1 MKRILAAVAGVLAS
15 LLLAAAPAAAFTPP
29 ELFVRQQRWDTHEE
43 TGPWLPLASAPAV
56 NFLGGYEIGYRLQES
71 PDQYERQNVALQ
83 VTGVPD
89 GAPTQ
94 PSNASPYCGT
104 HAGTVGEIVAVAP
117 ELQFEGNGSYSVK
130 VSIGP
135 SAGGPADCLSGPS
148 SSGSF
153 GVDVHVAPELVGT
166 PFVHRDRAL
175 PGSPFV
181 GVRAANPPGGSAD
194 VQCTLGGTPL
204 HDGSETHPEVP
215 EFVFPRPGSWS
226 CSARGWTE
234 GLDNANER
242 LIFGTPFSAPITFDV
257 LSAFRWREGK
267 IVAARTKRPR
277 LRFLAE
283 FAAEAQG
290 GVARVKLQRI
300 TRCKRR
306 RFITRKAGTFR
317 ARFGPK
323 RAEVRIRRPKP
334 GFYFAR
340 FAFGG
345 THFLRPLAQTD
356 PLRLKVQG
364 KRVKYVGVSEF
375 TPC

>member
-1 MKRILAAVAGVLAS
+1 MLAAVAGVLAS

-29 ELFVRQQRWDTHEE
+29 ELFVRQQRWDTHED

-56 NFLGGYEIGYRLQES
+56 NYLGGYEIGYRLQES

-166 PFVHRDRAL
+166 PYVHRDRAL

-204 HDGSETHPEVP
+204 YDGSDTHPEVP

-226 CSARGWTE
+226 CTRARDGR
-234 GLDNANER
+234 G
-242 LIFGTPFSAPITFDV
+242 P
-257 LSAFRWREGK
+257 
-267 IVAARTKRPR
+267 
-277 LRFLAE
+277 
-283 FAAEAQG
+283 
-290 GVARVKLQRI
+290 
-300 TRCKRR
+300 RR
-306 RFITRKAGTFR
+306 RAR
-317 ARFGPK
+317 A
-323 RAEVRIRRPKP
+323 ASSSRR
-334 GFYFAR
+334 R
-340 FAFGG
+340 SRRRSRS
-345 THFLRPLAQTD
+345 T
-356 PLRLKVQG
+356 
-364 KRVKYVGVSEF
+364 S
-375 TPC
+375 

>member
-1 MKRILAAVAGVLAS
+1 VQRILAAVAGVLAS

-29 ELFVRQQRWDTHEE
+29 ELFVRAQTWDTHEE
-43 TGPWLPLASAPAV
+43 TGPWLPLASAPTL

-104 HAGTVGEIVAVAP
+104 RAGTVGDIVAVAP
-117 ELQFEGNGSYSVK
+117 ELQFEGVGSYAVK

-148 SSGSF
+148 SAGSF

-166 PFVHRDRAL
+166 PYVHRDRAL

-181 GVRAANPPGGSAD
+181 GVRAAAPPGGYAD
-194 VQCTLGGTPL
+194 IRCTLGGTPL
-204 HDGSETHPEVP
+204 YDSSETHPEVP

-226 CSARGWTE
+226 CAARGTADA
-234 GLDNANER
+234 LDDAREPV
-242 LIFGTPFSAPITFDV
+242 LFGTPFSAPITFDV
-257 LSAFRWREGK
+257 LSVFRWRPGK
-267 IVAARTKRPR
+267 IAAARTKRPR

-283 FAAEAQG
+283 FAAEARG
-290 GVARVKLQRI
+290 GRARVKLQRV
-300 TRCKRR
+300 TRCTRR
-306 RFITRKAGTFR
+306 RFITRNAGTFR

-323 RAEVRIRRPKP
+323 RAEVRIRRPRP

-345 THFLRPLAQTD
+345 THFLRPLSQTD
-356 PLRLKVQG
+356 PLRLQVLR
-364 KRVKYVGVSEF
+364 KRVRYVGASQF